1 MISVF
6 VLCLHTGL
14 FLIGN
19 IITYCYW
26 SHQEM
31 PHLLWINE
39 KMIPMCVQWPAQI
52 SGNNHFFK
60 SSEIA
65 SNFFISSEIA
75 SNFFISSKIAS
86 NFQEHENL
94 KPRNQKLLSDTKCK
108 GFRNLSLPGNHQN
121 LEGRTKRH
129 FRSRVR
135 KSQLF
140 IGPESDHLL
149 CLSLTHSLTDSL
161 RNV

>member
-1 MISVF
+1 MVSEMISVF

-52 SGNNHFFK
+52 SGNNHFF
-60 SSEIA
+60 
-65 SNFFISSEIA
+65 ISSEIA
-75 SNFFISSKIAS
+75 SI
-86 NFQEHENL
+86 FQEQENL
-94 KPRNQKLLSDTKCK
+94 MPRIQKSLSETKCK
-108 GFRNLSLPGNHQN
+108 GFRYLSILGNHQN
-121 LEGRTKRH
+121 LEGRAKRY
-129 FRSRVR
+129 FRSRVSI
-135 KSQLF
+135 SQLF
-140 IGPESDHLL
+140 VLVGCNINIRP
-149 CLSLTHSLTDSL
+149 
-161 RNV
+161 